1 MKDKLKVLAINGSP
15 HAEGG
20 TFQAINIVAKELEKF
35 NIETEILQIGNKVI
49 QGCRGCGT
57 CKKGST
63 NGLCVFNNDEVNL
76 AIEKMKTCDGIILG
90 SPVYYAG
97 INGTMKSFLDRFFY
111 AGASSL
117 RHKVA
122 TSVVSVRR
130 AGGVA
135 TFDQLNHFLYL
146 AEALIVPSIYW
157 NVVHGTTEDAIQQD
171 KEGLQILENLGQNMA
186 WLLKMREATKDSLAE
201 PSPIASKT
209 RTSFIR

>member
-1 MKDKLKVLAINGSP
+1 MKEKLKVLAINGSP
-15 HAEGG
+15 HADGG

-130 AGGVA
+130 A
-135 TFDQLNHFLYL
+135 
-146 AEALIVPSIYW
+146 EAL
-157 NVVHGTTEDAIQQD
+157 Q
-171 KEGLQILENLGQNMA
+171 
-186 WLLKMREATKDSLAE
+186 LLTN
-201 PSPIASKT
+201 
-209 RTSFIR
+209 

>member
-1 MKDKLKVLAINGSP
+1 MKELMVLAINGSP
-15 HAEGG
+15 HSEGG
-20 TFQAINIVAKELEKF
+20 TFQAINIVTKELEKQG
-35 NIETEILQIGNKVI
+35 IKTEILQIGNKSI
-49 QGCRGCGT
+49 RGCQGCGT

-63 NGLCVFNNDEVNL
+63 NGLCIFNDDCVNL
-76 AIEKMKTCDGIILG
+76 AIEKLKDADGLILG

-111 AGASSL
+111 AGASNL

-146 AEALIVPSIYW
+146 AEALVVPSIYW
-157 NVVHGTTEDAIQQD
+157 NVVHGTSEDAIQQD
-171 KEGLQILENLGQNMA
+171 REGMQILENLGQNMA
-186 WLLKMREATKDSLAE
+186 WMLKMREATKESLKE
-201 PSPIASKT
+201 PSPVASKT

>member
-1 MKDKLKVLAINGSP
+1 MKELTVLAINGSP
-15 HAEGG
+15 HSEGG
-20 TFQAINIVAKELEKF
+20 TFQAINIVAKELEKQG
-35 NIETEILQIGNKVI
+35 IKTEILQIGNKSI
-49 QGCRGCGT
+49 RGCQGCGT

-63 NGLCVFNNDEVNL
+63 NGLCIFNDDEVNI
-76 AIEKMKTCDGIILG
+76 AIEKLKNADGLILG

-111 AGASSL
+111 AGASNL

-146 AEALIVPSIYW
+146 AETLVVPSIYW
-157 NVVHGTTEDAIQQD
+157 NVVHGTSEDAIQQD
-171 KEGLQILENLGQNMA
+171 KEGMQILENLGQNMA
-186 WLLKMREATKDSLAE
+186 WMLKMREATKESLKE
-201 PSPIASKT
+201 PSPVASKT

>member
-1 MKDKLKVLAINGSP
+1 MKEKLKVLAINGSP
-15 HAEGG
+15 HADGG

-57 CKKGST
+57 CKKGNT
-63 NGLCVFNNDEVNL
+63 NDLCVFNNDEVNL

-157 NVVHGTTEDAIQQD
+157 NVVHGTTEDTIQQD

-186 WLLKMREATKDSLAE
+186 WLLKMREATKDSLVE

>member
-1 MKDKLKVLAINGSP
+1 MKEKLKVLAINGSP
-15 HAEGG
+15 HADGG

-35 NIETEILQIGNKVI
+35 NIETEIFQIGNKVI

-76 AIEKMKTCDGIILG
+76 AIEKMKTCDGLILG

-97 INGTMKSFLDRFFY
+97 VNGTMKSFLDRFFY